1 MSYARETLARRV
13 RVASLLLARDM
24 TTREV
29 ARRIFDGELRENEMS
44 KARSDL
50 RYLEKRRLVS
60 RTIETNVNPLGRKS
74 DTWYRLSGLVLWLGS
89 HDVRA

>member
-44 KARSDL
+44 KARGTSA
-50 RYLEKRRLVS
+50 KRMERQQRVGS
-60 RTIETNVNPLGRKS
+60 KFFQYSNFRT
-74 DTWYRLSGLVLWLGS
+74 
-89 HDVRA
+89 